1 MTFVPEASRSR
12 IIYLSRCVVGGG
24 WLVEGEGEEEEE
36 EEARAARVVGKR
48 GSGSV
53 VNM

>member
-1 MTFVPEASRSR
+1 M
-12 IIYLSRCVVGGG
+12 YLSRCVLGGG
-24 WLVEGEGEEEEE
+24 DWLVEGEGE

-53 VNM
+53 VKM